1 MLNLRGLHE
10 NRVILFFDYLY
21 LSLCAFFRNSDMHRK
36 RSLKYLVFNLF
47 FLFFILSLPANA
59 AFTASGGSN
68 GRPYEYI
75 PTASTGLEKVYIF
88 DGLQQAELRF
98 NTADPSNWTW
108 YRYQTGL
115 EDAQAVPLTDI
126 SLESD
131 ATVLKNP
138 GAYGYYVSQGDQIK
152 AVYIIDYSAHK
163 LDYTKL
169 EGVENAEDVCSNLQL
184 VVEGIQEDLSY
195 YALSGSPA
203 RRTVD
208 RIHSLTWTD
217 LEWDEEKEQYLPV
230 DKNSNKEGF
239 LSGFIVDAPLQNT
252 RFKLEGDQFAAHFG
266 LSAKSIE
273 TSYQAVRVSTHAK
286 AVPEEREQ
294 ADNEIG
300 AGSAGSLT
308 GSAPFK
314 LDFYSNVNPATRYT
328 EWYIYTNP
336 GSKEEYLRRTETDIN
351 YTFNQAG
358 SLGVKGATQWMVDQ
372 PNEFSAITTEQ
383 AEAAYLSVLA
393 GAGACFPKRDGVD
406 LRILEEARTGNTTYN
421 KGVVMSTSEVG
432 GWPVLNSL
440 PAPADSDR
448 DGMPDE
454 WETKHGLDPSNPEDR
469 NTTNAEGYTMLEQYL
484 NSLVQ
489 N

>member
-1 MLNLRGLHE
+1 M
-10 NRVILFFDYLY
+10 
-21 LSLCAFFRNSDMHRK
+21 
-36 RSLKYLVFNLF
+36 
-47 FLFFILSLPANA
+47 
-59 AFTASGGSN
+59 
-68 GRPYEYI
+68 
-75 PTASTGLEKVYIF
+75 
-88 DGLQQAELRF
+88 
-98 NTADPSNWTW
+98 
-108 YRYQTGL
+108 
-115 EDAQAVPLTDI
+115 
-126 SLESD
+126 
-131 ATVLKNP
+131 
-138 GAYGYYVSQGDQIK
+138 
-152 AVYIIDYSAHK
+152 
-163 LDYTKL
+163 
-169 EGVENAEDVCSNLQL
+169 
-184 VVEGIQEDLSY
+184 VEGIQEDLSY

-358 SLGVKGATQWMVDQ
+358 SFEVKLLASNNICKDSATFTVRVTESSLDC
-372 PNEFSAITTEQ
+372 PNFSALVPLQ
-383 AEAAYLSVLA
+383 
-393 GAGACFPKRDGVD
+393 
-406 LRILEEARTGNTTYN
+406 
-421 KGVVMSTSEVG
+421 
-432 GWPVLNSL
+432 
-440 PAPADSDR
+440 
-448 DGMPDE
+448 
-454 WETKHGLDPSNPEDR
+454 ET
-469 NTTNAEGYTMLEQYL
+469 TTNLKWPT
-484 NSLVQ
+484 NR
-489 N
+489 